1 MVRNSLKDFF
11 VSQVRHPFTSL
22 SSCVYILFPHSA
34 SFFFFCGLSYLVDTL
49 VFPSLAEGI
58 NLNHGNEIFALA
70 QSGSS
75 ISGLFTKAREV
86 FYLRKP
92 GWDEGRHDGVLE
104 NDTHYDSVVFYG
116 FFFLFNLYFYSW

>member
-1 MVRNSLKDFF
+1 M
-11 VSQVRHPFTSL
+11 
-22 SSCVYILFPHSA
+22 
-34 SFFFFCGLSYLVDTL
+34 DTL
-49 VFPSLAEGI
+49 VFPSLAEVI

-70 QSGSS
+70 QFGSS

-104 NDTHYDSVVFYG
+104 NDTHYDSVVFYV
-116 FFFLFNLYFYSW
+116 FSSI